1 MIMDAIESSDGSRSQ
16 VTENLLDARV
26 EEGYLG
32 DFAIDRYGDTTLT
45 TIGIYRIEEGRSRFE
60 TAIAPAAE
68 LLARR

>member
-1 MIMDAIESSDGSRSQ
+1 MDAIEASDGSRSQ
-16 VTENLLDARV
+16 WTEHLLGARV

-45 TIGIYRIEEGRSRFE
+45 AIGLYRIEQGRLRFE